1 MVLDQRNLVTE
12 HVGRQES
19 RTHEFQAMN
28 CNVRSHQGQK
38 KFIWG
43 CLSKKR
49 FDAGYKKLGAG
60 ALGSRGM
67 VWGGRWEGVQDGEH
81 VYTCSRCMLMYG

>member
-1 MVLDQRNLVTE
+1 MGVRTITPSSNSVSQETVSEAVEMVLDQRNLVTE

-60 ALGSRGM
+60 ALG
-67 VWGGRWEGVQDGEH
+67 
-81 VYTCSRCMLMYG
+81 

>member
-1 MVLDQRNLVTE
+1 MGVRTITPSSNSVSQETVSEAVEMVLDQRNLVTE

-38 KFIWG
+38 KFIWE

-60 ALGSRGM
+60 ALG
-67 VWGGRWEGVQDGEH
+67 
-81 VYTCSRCMLMYG
+81 